1 MKKILFL
8 VVLYKTPPE
17 KSSTIISLVG
27 KDFSACGVE
36 PIFAVWDNSLSGY
49 GKRVLDSIL
58 GEVKYYHSGVNE
70 SLSVVYNKVVAGEE
84 GADFFVFLDDDSII
98 GDEYLSALSGFLASD
113 VPLAVPKIK
122 YKGNIISPGK
132 LYGVK
137 GAPLSGRFLQV
148 GKKSSASITAMM
160 SGVVVSRQVFD
171 LGVRFDERLGFYGVD
186 TRFFIDYANKFKF
199 LFVLD
204 VVMPHQTALRDREV
218 SIDDQVLR
226 HQKLVDSWSVVF
238 CDVGFYRFK
247 LFFYI
252 FYYSFKLALVRRSF
266 GFLVLLFSA
275 FNLLRAK

>member
-1 MKKILFL
+1 M
-8 VVLYKTPPE
+8 
-17 KSSTIISLVG
+17 
-27 KDFSACGVE
+27 
-36 PIFAVWDNSLSGY
+36 
-49 GKRVLDSIL
+49 
-58 GEVKYYHSGVNE
+58 
-70 SLSVVYNKVVAGEE
+70 
-84 GADFFVFLDDDSII
+84 
-98 GDEYLSALSGFLASD
+98 
-113 VPLAVPKIK
+113 
-122 YKGNIISPGK
+122 
-132 LYGVK
+132 
-137 GAPLSGRFLQV
+137 
-148 GKKSSASITAMM
+148 
-160 SGVVVSRQVFD
+160 
-171 LGVRFDERLGFYGVD
+171 RFDERLGFYGVD

-204 VVMPHQTALRDREV
+204 VVMPHQTALRDREI